1 MAEHQE
7 ITKKEWKK
15 SLLLIVVLVVIIT
28 IGAFVL
34 LPYYWY
40 GFVILVVASIVVV
53 IVIVAREEKPATYK
67 CPKCGQEFTIS
78 SFKNVFA
85 PHGVTKKEGKW
96 YEWKHLECPMCHEK
110 ARMFPMPRE
119 STDVTMIYNDL

>member
-1 MAEHQE
+1 MAEYQE

-34 LPYYWY
+34 LPKYWY
-40 GFVILVVASIVVV
+40 GFVILVAAGIVVV
-53 IVIVAREEKPATYK
+53 IALVAFGEKPAMYK

-78 SFKNVFA
+78 TFKNVFA
-85 PHGVTKKEGKW
+85 PHGVSKKEGKW
-96 YEWKHLECPMCHEK
+96 FEWKRLECPMCHEK
-110 ARMFPMPRE
+110 ARMFPVKE
-119 STDVTMIYNDL
+119 E